1 MNPPLRAALYGT
13 GLLSAFAAGWLLK
26 PTAHPETGALARA
39 AHRSQPPGV
48 RTPSKS
54 AHPLA
59 ASGES
64 WLDAASADLAAVRAA
79 MQPGVVNQVLIDK
92 LGGILSI
99 GDASARSPQWQTV
112 LTAMR
117 AEDASAIKELFRA
130 KAKDG
135 RHFDSEFEAFCHRW
149 GQLDGPAA
157 AKSIVGEYAGKEQIV
172 TKVMQGWG
180 SRDAGAALAWASQQ
194 PGISQ
199 GTSIGAIVEGL
210 GQRRVR
216 EAEALILANPGN
228 PAFERIQGRIAALM
242 VAQEGLSG
250 TLPWFDQIAGG
261 DSPDKFKKAN
271 LETLLKIANQST
283 DSSQAIQL
291 ARQYAD
297 RAWLPSAAGDQI
309 GLAYLGQDPA
319 SSLGEI
325 AKMPSTD
332 AQTTA
337 TRIILDQWGPEA
349 TSEWLVANPQHP
361 LFDTGALQ
369 LVEALAKTDPEAAA
383 AWAAQIKDQKM
394 HSFANTVVEMNQRNK
409 PNPK

>member
-1 MNPPLRAALYGT
+1 MKPFLIAAVYGSGLLIAFGAGWRFKPAASSDDATLRRASSPPNPSSQSHVVNPPKT
-13 GLLSAFAAGWLLK
+13 PHPSAQNWL
-26 PTAHPETGALARA
+26 E
-39 AHRSQPPGV
+39 
-48 RTPSKS
+48 
-54 AHPLA
+54 A
-59 ASGES
+59 ASS
-64 WLDAASADLAAVRAA
+64 DLVTVKSA
-79 MQPGVVNQVLIDK
+79 MQPGVVNQELIDK
-92 LGGILSI
+92 LGAILSI
-99 GDASARSPQWQTV
+99 GDASVRSPQWQTV

-117 AEDASAIKELFRA
+117 AEDALAIKELFRA

-157 AKSIVGEYAGKEQIV
+157 AQNIVGEYAGKGQIV
-172 TKVMQGWG
+172 AKVMQGWG
-180 SRDAGAALAWASQQ
+180 SRDADAALAWARQQ

-199 GTSIGAIVEGL
+199 DTSIGAIVEGL
-210 GQRRVR
+210 GQWRAR
-216 EAEALILANPGN
+216 EAEAFILANSRN
-228 PAFERIQGRIAALM
+228 AVFERLHGRIAAFM

-250 TLPWFDQIAGG
+250 TLPWFDQIASG
-261 DSPDKFKKAN
+261 DSPDKFKRAN

-291 ARQYAD
+291 ALQYSD
-297 RAWLPSAAGDQI
+297 RPWLPSAAGDQI

-325 AKMPSTD
+325 AKMASAN

-361 LFDTGALQ
+361 LFDTSALQ
-369 LVEALAKTDPEAAA
+369 LVETLAKTDTEAAS
-383 AWAAQIKDQKM
+383 AWAAQIKDPRM
-394 HSFANTVVEMNQRNK
+394 HSFANTVVQMNQRDK

>member
-1 MNPPLRAALYGT
+1 MKPSLIAALYGS
-13 GLLSAFAAGWLLK
+13 GLLIAFGAGWGFK
-26 PTAHPETGALARA
+26 PAAPSDDPTLRRASSPPKPSSQSPAVNPPKTPHP
-39 AHRSQPPGV
+39 
-48 RTPSKS
+48 S
-54 AHPLA
+54 AQNWLEA
-59 ASGES
+59 ASS
-64 WLDAASADLAAVRAA
+64 DLVTVKSA
-79 MQPGVVNQVLIDK
+79 MQPGVVNQELIDK

-228 PAFERIQGRIAALM
+228 PAFERIQGRIAVLM

-261 DSPDKFKKAN
+261 DSPDKFKKSN

-291 ARQYAD
+291 AQQYAD

-325 AKMPSTD
+325 AKMLSTD